1 MFELKINV
9 DKKKP
14 SIHPSLKYSID
25 PYSRFAL
32 LEDADA
38 GWIEPQRFGTC
49 NKWIYFQDLGSQL
62 S

>member
-1 MFELKINV
+1 MLT
-9 DKKKP
+9 KKKP

-49 NKWIYFQDLGSQL
+49 NKWIYFQDLGSQ
-62 S
+62 SS